1 MKALKIA
8 SLIMLLSLAYSLG
21 RSHKPPDHEYQ
32 FDLTRDSIIIF
43 DGDRK
48 VGQIPPSQIEELLIN
63 DNQ

>member
-1 MKALKIA
+1 
-8 SLIMLLSLAYSLG
+8 MLLSLAYSLG

-48 VGQIPPSQIEELLIN
+48 VGQVPPSQIEELLIN